1 MLGEARNEKLSTGA
15 CHPPPTPRFQFGGSL
30 QNLFPDI
37 STIFRH
43 GQHNFGSSTNLR
55 SSQFVK
61 KNSWR
66 KWSQSFSL
74 KKSSAFVLLSPSS
87 PQSSSCYCMIPRHI
101 PHGTQGKFAKHSSY
115 RHQSLGDNATTSGEA
130 QFRWLRKS
138 LSEGAGV
145 TQNRSVEARYLH
157 CGMHNK
163 QGGINRRPWE
173 IIPPAYKNKPARASR
188 KIEIQS
194 LARMNVPKKFFLK
207 FPNFWRRTAK
217 KWLEHKFEQDI
228 LWREFDMNYFCTFK
242 ILRRKCTI
250 SSGK

>member
-1 MLGEARNEKLSTGA
+1 MLGEARNEKISTGA

-87 PQSSSCYCMIPRHI
+87 PQSSSCYCMIPRFIMSPHI
-101 PHGTQGKFAKHSSY
+101 PHGTQGKFAKHPSY
-115 RHQSLGDNATTSGEA
+115 RHQSLGDNT
-130 QFRWLRKS
+130 RR
-138 LSEGAGV
+138 
-145 TQNRSVEARYLH
+145 
-157 CGMHNK
+157 HNSDGLEK
-163 QGGINRRPWE
+163 ACQKG
-173 IIPPAYKNKPARASR
+173 RALR
-188 KIEIQS
+188 KIE
-194 LARMNVPKKFFLK
+194 A
-207 FPNFWRRTAK
+207 WRP
-217 KWLEHKFEQDI
+217 DI
-228 LWREFDMNYFCTFK
+228 S
-242 ILRRKCTI
+242 IVACTI
-250 SSGK
+250 SKGV